1 MGQNKMRPACW
12 VSLFLVMFFLA
23 GCGGSKSWKAWTDS
37 GFAVEKDGQVIYCVV
52 DSFDKGFYDIDE
64 LTGMA
69 VEEVALFNG
78 KNRSGEGT
86 PASVEEVAAIEGSNG
101 LVRVVYRF
109 DKPDTYGAF
118 LGESLFYGSLEEAV
132 AEKLIFEGEVLL
144 NGSETIV
151 LDEKN
156 RTRFSGNHVIVTSS
170 KTVIR
175 PPYDVLWYCDGVEIL
190 EDESVNAANCTDTVV
205 LLLKK

>member
-1 MGQNKMRPACW
+1 MRPACW
-12 VSLFLVMFFLA
+12 VSLFLVMLLLS
-23 GCGGSKSWKAWTDS
+23 GCGGRKSWKVWTDS

-52 DSFDKGFYDIDE
+52 GSFDKGFYDIDE

-78 KNRSGEGT
+78 RNRNGEGT
-86 PASVEEVAAIEGSNG
+86 PASLEEVAAIEGSED

-132 AEKLIFEGEVLL
+132 TEKLIFEGEVLL

-156 RTRFSGNHVIVTSS
+156 RSRLSGNHVIVTSS
-170 KTVIR
+170 RTIIR
-175 PPYDVLWYCDGVEIL
+175 PPYDVLWYSDGVELL
-190 EDESVNAANCTDTVV
+190 EDGSVDARDCTDTVV